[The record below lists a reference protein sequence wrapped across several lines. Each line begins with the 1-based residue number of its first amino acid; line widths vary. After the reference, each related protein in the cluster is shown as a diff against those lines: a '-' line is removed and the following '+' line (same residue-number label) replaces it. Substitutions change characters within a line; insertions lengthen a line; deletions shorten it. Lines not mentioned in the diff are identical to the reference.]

1 MGLRLFTSLNAFN
14 NTPEARELMARSWA
28 AYALKQFSAA
38 DAITVEYFI
47 KLPPTING
55 YRKGKRAVDSLMYA
69 VKYQVNAE

>member
-28 AYALKQFSAA
+28 AYASKQFSAA

-47 KLPPTING
+47 KLPPQ
-55 YRKGKRAVDSLMYA
+55 LMA
-69 VKYQVNAE
+69 IAEESGLWTRLCMQ